1 MSDAKIEAID
11 RLKREAALHC
21 RRLGHTKDSNSGKFV
36 EAVKLAMSVGV
47 SGEEIDAIIEEA
59 AAAEAA

>member
-1 MSDAKIEAID
+1 MSDAKMEAIA

-21 RRLGHTKDSNSGKFV
+21 RRLGHTRDSSSTKFV
-36 EAVKLAMSVGV
+36 EAVKLAMAMGIT
-47 SGEEIDAIIEEA
+47 GEEVDAIIEEA